1 MKQLV
6 CITGMPGSGKSI
18 IAKAAADLKLPII
31 NMGDVVREE
40 TLRRYGVITPDL
52 MRKVSMDLRKELGNR
67 IVAIRTLKKIKE
79 INNPIVVVDGVR
91 SLEEIEVFRKYG
103 NVVIVAVH
111 ASPKTRFER
120 IRRRG
125 RPGDPDNW
133 DDFWRRD
140 LVELSFGIGNVIA
153 LADYMIVNEGS
164 IEEAYKCAR
173 EILER
178 LKQDVCKSKS

>member
-1 MKQLV
+1 MKLII
-6 CITGMPGSGKSI
+6 CIAGMPGSGKSI
-18 IAKAAADLKLPII
+18 IAKAATDLKLPVV

-40 TLRRYGVITPDL
+40 TLKRYGVIKPDL
-52 MRKVSMDLRKELGNR
+52 MRKVSTDLRREFGNKV
-67 IVAIRTLKKIKE
+67 IAVRTLERIKG
-79 INNPIVVVDGVR
+79 ISDPIIVVDGIR
-91 SLEEIEVFRKYG
+91 SLDEIDVFKSYG
-103 NVVIVAVH
+103 NVIIIAIH

-133 DDFWRRD
+133 DDFCRRD

-164 IEEAYKCAR
+164 IEDAYKSAR

>member
-1 MKQLV
+1 MKLLI

-18 IAKAAADLKLPII
+18 IAKAAIDLKLPVV

-40 TLRRYGVITPDL
+40 TLKRYGVIKPDL
-52 MRKVSMDLRKELGNR
+52 MRKVSADLRREFGNKV
-67 IVAIRTLKKIKE
+67 IAIRTLEKIKD
-79 INNPIVVVDGVR
+79 IGDPIIVVDGVR
-91 SLEEIEVFRKYG
+91 SLEEINVFKSYG
-103 NVVIVAVH
+103 NVVIIAVH

-140 LVELSFGIGNVIA
+140 LVELSFGIGDVIA

-178 LKQDVCKSKS
+178 LKQDVCEGKS